1 MRMTR
6 RIQVQNFKGGV
17 GKTTT
22 ALHLAHGLSLRG
34 KRVLLIDLDHQANAT
49 KGLGIV
55 VKDGQPVFYHLMVK
69 DMSYKEVVVEARPNL
84 FVIPSNELTALA
96 ESHIAAEMGREMY
109 LFNKLGDVT
118 EFDYMV
124 VDCAPALSVLH
135 NNALL
140 FSEEMIIPV
149 SMERWAVDG
158 GLDILKSAD
167 RMGRVYR
174 RQPVICGVLPW
185 KVDLRTNM
193 THTVVQILGQ
203 AYGSRLLPQIRS
215 DEKFKAAAA
224 EGKTIFE
231 FDAHSKGAQDYGL
244 VTDAVLAQE
253 VDNQKARR
261 TESGSSEKEAEHG
274 IAERIFAS
282 A

>member
-1 MRMTR
+1 MSR
-6 RIQVQNFKGGV
+6 RIQIQNFKGGV

-55 VKDGQPVFYHLMVK
+55 VTEGQPVFYHLMVK
-69 DMSYKEVVVEARPNL
+69 DTPYRDVIVEARPNL
-84 FVIPSNELTALA
+84 FVVPSNELTSLA

-124 VDCAPALSVLH
+124 IDCAPALSVLH

-174 RQPVICGVLPW
+174 RQPAICGVLPW
-185 KVDLRTNM
+185 KVDMRTNM
-193 THTVVQILGQ
+193 THTVIEVLDK
-203 AYGSRLLPQIRS
+203 AYGSKLLPQIRS

-231 FDAHSKGAQDYGL
+231 FDPRSKGAHDYWL
-244 VTDAVLAQE
+244 VTDAILAQE
-253 VDNQKARR
+253 SKESLKAKNVL
-261 TESGSSEKEAEHG
+261 TEKEAEHG
-274 IAERIFAS
+274 ITERIFAS